1 MKTRCILSRA
11 IALALTLTCTGGG
24 YTPFATEVKSDAF
37 FKGANAQNVIEVN
50 DNTTVT
56 PSPSDLI
63 VVKSYGVGKYKIN
76 VADGKNLELRNL
88 YMNNPVIHGKGN
100 ITLSVDKDAF
110 IHSGFYDSTGNNY
123 YGNS

>member
-24 YTPFATEVKSDAF
+24 YTSFATEVKSDDF
-37 FKGANAQNVIEVN
+37 FKKATAQKVIDVK

-56 PSPSDLI
+56 PSPSDPI
-63 VVKSYGVGKYKIN
+63 VVESYGVGKYKIN

-88 YMNNPVIHGKGN
+88 YMNNPVIQGRA
-100 ITLSVDKDAF
+100 ILLLA
-110 IHSGFYDSTGNNY
+110 
-123 YGNS
+123 